1 MANFLI
7 KTAFLAEFLV
17 AQELIMLLRKPP
29 TFLCHSKETNGRLEH
44 ELSLF
49 DILLSIFE
57 LSWLNIRW
65 DYRLYIIHFFQSWC
79 WNPKEWLS
87 FWKFMGLKATYCT
100 FLVYVINLTGMLVHT
115 FFVHSGKGEL
125 YSWELSKLLFLVTVC

>member
-1 MANFLI
+1 LANFLI

-29 TFLCHSKETNGRLEH
+29 TFLSHSKETNGRLEH

-57 LSWLNIRW
+57 LSWLNI
-65 DYRLYIIHFFQSWC
+65 
-79 WNPKEWLS
+79 
-87 FWKFMGLKATYCT
+87 T
-100 FLVYVINLTGMLVHT
+100 
-115 FFVHSGKGEL
+115 
-125 YSWELSKLLFLVTVC
+125 